1 MSIEN
6 GQLIKE
12 NKDLNSQ
19 IREKEIELATYE
31 SKLNQLN
38 NKMKDMEKLKENLN
52 NNFKINM
59 SKKENEFKKEKDNF
73 EREKTKL
80 NERITELENE
90 VEILK
95 NRLDSIKEKRD
106 LIKDQMK
113 RSLLN
118 YVDNNKI

>member
-31 SKLNQLN
+31 SKINQLN
-38 NKMKDMEKLKENLN
+38 NKMKDMDKLKENLN

-80 NERITELENE
+80 N
-90 VEILK
+90 
-95 NRLDSIKEKRD
+95 D
-106 LIKDQMK
+106 
-113 RSLLN
+113 
-118 YVDNNKI
+118 